1 MNQEEWSSV
10 SFPSSA
16 TGSLHISWGFIS
28 VFSSGYVQPPTCVS
42 RTSTE
47 KYTRQERPFIPER
60 GFEREIVYLIPR
72 QTCSQA
78 KQNERNSFL
87 HVS

>member
-28 VFSSGYVQPPTCVS
+28 AFSSGSVKPPTWVS
-42 RTSTE
+42 RATTE
-47 KYTRQERPFIPER
+47 SYTRQERPFIPER
-60 GFEREIVYLIPR
+60 GSEREIVYLIPR

-78 KQNERNSFL
+78 NQNERNSFL